1 VIRRPSGY
9 LIDANLLVLLA
20 VGNEGRDFIAKHR
33 RLDEY
38 SAADYD
44 ILIGLLRQV
53 SRVLVTPNT
62 LTEASNLLSQ
72 HGEPERSRFMG
83 SLRDIIVRSE
93 EIVVDSTTA
102 SANNVFA
109 TMGLTDAAL
118 VEIATAETPVLTVD
132 ADLHRAALIEKPN
145 TTVNFA
151 NLRDQ

>member
-1 VIRRPSGY
+1 
-9 LIDANLLVLLA
+9 
-20 VGNEGRDFIAKHR
+20 
-33 RLDEY
+33 
-38 SAADYD
+38 
-44 ILIGLLRQV
+44 
-53 SRVLVTPNT
+53 
-62 LTEASNLLSQ
+62 
-72 HGEPERSRFMG
+72 MG

>member
-1 VIRRPSGY
+1 MIRRPSGY

-83 SLRDIIVRSE
+83 SLRD
-93 EIVVDSTTA
+93 
-102 SANNVFA
+102 
-109 TMGLTDAAL
+109 
-118 VEIATAETPVLTVD
+118 
-132 ADLHRAALIEKPN
+132 
-145 TTVNFA
+145 
-151 NLRDQ
+151 Q